1 MWISRSVRS
10 SRGVHNDIP
19 RVPSASGGFAVTEPV
34 LAWQSYVRQ
43 ISTILLLSRDCRQNS
58 MIEELGQEALK
69 SSLRQ
74 LSDQGRAESGW
85 APGLNR
91 FLRIVLA

>member
-69 SSLRQ
+69 SSGNSRTKEGPSRVGRQ
-74 LSDQGRAESGW
+74 D
-85 APGLNR
+85 
-91 FLRIVLA
+91 